1 MDNKVNNP
9 YQEVK
14 GNNLYNDLNMLQDI
28 LNDEKNISNN
38 LSIALNEMSNE
49 TLYDEV
55 MNYYNDTKD
64 SARILFDLMFKNG
77 WYTLEKAEENK
88 ISEAQKKLSKQFQ
101 QLNN

>member
-1 MDNKVNNP
+1 MNNKVENPKKEINNIN
-9 YQEVK
+9 EF
-14 GNNLYNDLNMLQDI
+14 NDKDILQDL

-55 MNYYNDTKD
+55 MNYFEDTKD

-77 WYTLEKAEENK
+77 WYCLEKCEDTKLNEDVQK
-88 ISEAQKKLSKQFQ
+88 LAQEIKEIKK
-101 QLNN
+101 